1 MKCPYCGYKEDK
13 VVDSRSTHE
22 EAAIRR
28 RRECLK
34 CGRRFT
40 TYEYIEEVSLMV
52 IKKDGRREPFD
63 RQKVLT
69 GIIKACEK
77 RPVSMDK
84 MEQIVTQV
92 EHAIQKRT
100 DREASST
107 RIGELVMEKLKKLD
121 DVAYVRF
128 ASVYRQFKDVG
139 QFMSELKDILDSG
152 KRRIFKRR
160 KNIEYRL

>member
-13 VVDSRSTHE
+13 VVDSRATAE
-22 EAAIRR
+22 ESAIRR

-34 CGRRFT
+34 CGKRFT
-40 TYEYIEEVSLMV
+40 TYEYIEEVSLLV

-63 RQKVLT
+63 RKKVLS

-77 RPVSMDK
+77 RPISMDK
-84 MEQIVTQV
+84 MEEIVVQI
-92 EHAIQKRT
+92 ERAIQKKS
-100 DREASST
+100 DREIPCS
-107 RIGELVMEKLKKLD
+107 RIGELVMEKLKALD

-139 QFMSELKDILDSG
+139 QFMVELKDILNKE
-152 KRRIFKRR
+152 KRGLKKR
-160 KNIEYRL
+160 